1 MKTEE
6 KNQFIQDE
14 TGCDG
19 GLVHQD
25 GFHGHHGGW
34 GALGLL
40 STSSLPIWAGI
51 IWIILG
57 NSQNPPQG
65 GQGGRRHLKLAPDF
79 LERNLGFP
87 ELKGSPFF
95 LSGEGFASG
104 NLDPTHG
111 ELKLIFSNLVPS
123 LKYTAKTKVLCL
135 GR

>member
-6 KNQFIQDE
+6 KNKIIHDE
-14 TGCDG
+14 TSCDG

-25 GFHGHHGGW
+25 GLHGHHGGW
-34 GALGLL
+34 GDLGLI

-51 IWIILG
+51 IWIALG

-65 GQGGRRHLKLAPDF
+65 GLRHMKLDPDF
-79 LERNLGFP
+79 LERKLGFQ

-104 NLDPTHG
+104 NLDLMHG
-111 ELKLIFSNLVPS
+111 ELKLIFSNLVRL
-123 LKYTAKTKVLCL
+123 LKDTAKTKIFRP
-135 GR
+135 G